1 MVKKKH
7 REYTLDDLR
16 EGNTRMVDP
25 NVNPDKDAYDDDFE
39 MGIDS
44 KLQSGTRRWTLDTY
58 KEREG
63 SHKTPKM
70 TEQQLKNI
78 IKECIREILNQR

>member
-1 MVKKKH
+1 MVKEKH
-7 REYTLDDLR
+7 KEYHLKDLQ

-25 NVNPDKDAYDDDFE
+25 NVNPNKDEYNDDFE

-44 KLQSGTRRWTLDTY
+44 KLQAGSRRWTLDTY

-63 SHKTPKM
+63 EHKTPK
-70 TEQQLKNI
+70 LKEI
-78 IKECIREILNQR
+78 IKQCIREVLQEMKQ